1 MTFSKLILMVGPLL
15 YSVQPADLYC
25 TVLHCTDL
33 YSLLTVT
40 SSVKPIPPQN
50 WRQESVI
57 CLASQGVKD
66 ISRFFSYYIVQ
77 LYILRKGAYWHILL

>member
-1 MTFSKLILMVGPLL
+1 MSLQMIPSMTSSAPPPMLHSRRSL

-25 TVLHCTDL
+25 IVLHCTDL

-66 ISRFFSYYIVQ
+66 ISRQSS
-77 LYILRKGAYWHILL
+77 